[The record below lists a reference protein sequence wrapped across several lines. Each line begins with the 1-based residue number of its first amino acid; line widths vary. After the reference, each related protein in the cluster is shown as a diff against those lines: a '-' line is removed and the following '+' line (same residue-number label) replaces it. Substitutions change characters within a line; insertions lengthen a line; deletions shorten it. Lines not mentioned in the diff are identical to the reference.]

1 MVVGSAPLDGSTL
14 TFMRATLGCVVR
26 SHNMIYASLMI
37 FYISNLMIG
46 VFDYDKC
53 FQIVEGY
60 GQTECTAACT
70 LTVQGDSTPDH
81 VGPPLPCNVL
91 KLVDVPDMEYFAAR
105 GKVTSYEI
113 LNLTLIL

>member
-1 MVVGSAPLDGSTL
+1 M
-14 TFMRATLGCVVR
+14 
-26 SHNMIYASLMI
+26 
-37 FYISNLMIG
+37 
-46 VFDYDKC
+46 
-53 FQIVEGY
+53 EGY

-105 GKVTSYEI
+105 GKVRPV
-113 LNLTLIL
+113 